1 MKNDAIIFDI
11 DGTLWNACS
20 SSASGW
26 NVGLRKLG
34 SDREVTAEDIKNVA
48 GRPQIECIDICFP
61 GLRQQYPNL
70 PKVLDQYEI
79 EAVKV
84 KGGIFYEGVID
95 GIEKLSNFYKIFIVS
110 NCQDWYM
117 QLMFDYSELRPFVAG
132 FDCNGMSGLPKYEM
146 LAKMKEQYSLQNP
159 VYVGDTASDEEA
171 TNLAGID
178 FVYVSYG
185 FGAPKGNPKTF
196 GSFGALVDYFMKKN
210 D

>member
-11 DGTLWNACS
+11 DGTLWNAC
-20 SSASGW
+20 AATAKGW
-26 NVGLRKLG
+26 SDGLRKLG